1 MTSPLTFTEEDIAVL
16 RQAHEIL
23 SDRLDDAQYLSLAY
37 HVLNPLVESL
47 EDAINEITFR
57 GKYSLDNS
65 I

>member
-1 MTSPLTFTEEDIAVL
+1 MTNTLTFTEEDIAAL
-16 RQAHEIL
+16 IRAHEIL

-37 HVLNPLVESL
+37 HILNPLVEML
-47 EDAINEITFR
+47 EDTINEIISR